1 MENAIQESKEFLS
14 KVGDLEKKVSSFDNE
29 RLTFQENVNA
39 LTEERDEIQKDAASL
54 KESSQSLEAE
64 KQVRSMD
71 FYENRNI

>member
-14 KVGDLEKKVSSFDNE
+14 KVGDLEREVSSFDNE
-29 RLTFQENVNA
+29 RRTFQEKVNA

-54 KESSQSLEAE
+54 KDSSQSLEAE

>member
-14 KVGDLEKKVSSFDNE
+14 KVEDLERKVSSFDNE
-29 RLTFQENVNA
+29 RLTFQEKVNA

-54 KESSQSLEAE
+54 KESSQCLEAK

>member
-14 KVGDLEKKVSSFDNE
+14 KVGDLEGKVSSFDNE
-29 RLTFQENVNA
+29 RLTFQEKVSA

>member
-14 KVGDLEKKVSSFDNE
+14 KVGDLERKVSSFDNE
-29 RLTFQENVNA
+29 RLTFQEKVNA

>member
-29 RLTFQENVNA
+29 RLTFQEKVNV
-39 LTEERDEIQKDAASL
+39 LTEERDEIQKDAASS

-64 KQVRSMD
+64 KQVGSMD

>member
-14 KVGDLEKKVSSFDNE
+14 KVGDLERKVSSFDNE
-29 RLTFQENVNA
+29 RLTFQEKVNA

-54 KESSQSLEAE
+54 KESSQSLEVE

>member
-14 KVGDLEKKVSSFDNE
+14 KVGDLERKVSSFDNE

-54 KESSQSLEAE
+54 KECSQSLEAE
-64 KQVRSMD
+64 KQVRSIN

>member
-14 KVGDLEKKVSSFDNE
+14 KVGDLERKVSSFDNE